1 VSAHPNSRR
10 QLTTIIGIVG
20 IVVVLGLLGLLAYGL
35 LMSGR
40 SSKSLQGREAPP
52 FALSLFDGGTISLD
66 ELRGQVV
73 VVNFWASWCV
83 ECRDEAGLLE
93 EVWQEYG
100 ERGVVF
106 LGVVYVDTEPEARA
120 YVAQY
125 GITYPNGP
133 DLGGKISRA
142 YRVTGVP
149 ETFFIARGGRLA
161 YVKIGPL
168 ERSELVGQIEKLLA
182 E

>member
-1 VSAHPNSRR
+1 MSTHRDSRQ
-10 QLTTIIGIVG
+10 QLTALVG
-20 IVVVLGLLGLLAYGL
+20 AVGFVAVLGLLGLLAYGL
-35 LMSGR
+35 LTSGR
-40 SSKSLQGREAPP
+40 SSKSLQGRKAPP

-73 VVNFWASWCV
+73 VVNFWASWCA

-93 EVWQEYG
+93 EVWQEYR
-100 ERGVVF
+100 EQGVVF

-120 YVAQY
+120 YIERY
-125 GITYPNGP
+125 GLTYPNGP
-133 DLGGKISRA
+133 DLGSKISRD
-142 YRVTGVP
+142 YRITGVP
-149 ETFFIARGGRLA
+149 ETFFIAQGGRLA

>member
-1 VSAHPNSRR
+1 MSAHRDSRR
-10 QLTTIIGIVG
+10 QLSALVG
-20 IVVVLGLLGLLAYGL
+20 AVGFVVVLGLLGLLAYGL
-35 LMSGR
+35 LVRGR
-40 SSKSLQGREAPP
+40 TSKSLQGSPALP
-52 FALSLFDGGTISLD
+52 FSLSLFDGRTVSLD

-93 EVWQEYG
+93 EVWREYR

-106 LGVVYVDTEPEARA
+106 LGIVYVDTEPEARA
-120 YVAQY
+120 YIERY
-125 GITYPNGP
+125 GLTYPNGP
-133 DLGGKISRA
+133 DLGSKISRD
-142 YRVTGVP
+142 YRISGVP
-149 ETFFIARGGRLA
+149 ETFFIARDGRLA

-168 ERSELVGQIEKLLA
+168 ERSELVGQIENLLA